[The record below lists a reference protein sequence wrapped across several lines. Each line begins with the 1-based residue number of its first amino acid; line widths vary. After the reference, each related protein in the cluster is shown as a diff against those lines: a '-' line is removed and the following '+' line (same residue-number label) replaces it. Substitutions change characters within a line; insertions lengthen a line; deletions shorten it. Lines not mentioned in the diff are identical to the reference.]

1 MHGIFVTGTDTGV
14 GKTHVGTRLVQA
26 LRAQGL
32 RVAVRKPVE
41 SGCARGPQGLEP
53 ADARALQA
61 AAGGWEPLERI
72 CPFRLQAPLSPER
85 AARMEGLELG
95 IEQLAA
101 HCPGAADSPDF
112 LLVEGAGGFYSPLT
126 ADGLNA
132 DLAQRLG
139 LPVLL
144 VVGDRLGCIN
154 HALLTLEAVERRGL
168 HTAAVVVNRLG
179 TEEAGGMDNTAD
191 LAERCRAPVFATP
204 AGEAPEA
211 YARIAATLLR

>member
-53 ADARALQA
+53 ADARALRA
-61 AAGGWEPLERI
+61 AAGDWEPMEQVCR
-72 CPFRLQAPLSPER
+72 FRLRAPLSPER
-85 AARMEGLELG
+85 AARMEGLELR
-95 IEQLAA
+95 IDQLAA

-112 LLVEGAGGFYSPLT
+112 LLVEGAGGFYSPLA

-168 HTAAVVVNRLG
+168 RTAAVVVNRPG
-179 TEEAGGMDNTAD
+179 AEDSTGMDNAAD
-191 LAERCRAPVFATP
+191 LAERCRLPVFATP
-204 AGEAPEA
+204 PGEAPQV
-211 YARIAATLLR
+211 YARLAAALLR